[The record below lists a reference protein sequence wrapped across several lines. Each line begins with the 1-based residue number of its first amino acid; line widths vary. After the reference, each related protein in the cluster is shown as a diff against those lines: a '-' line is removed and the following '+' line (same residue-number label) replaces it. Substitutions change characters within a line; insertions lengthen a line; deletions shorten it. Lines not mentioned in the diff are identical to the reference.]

1 MKEID
6 NQIKGGNDMSNK
18 LYYAEQI
25 YWGINAGLLLLFGWI
40 SIVTKDIQY
49 VFACL
54 CGLMAV
60 GFIGVAVFQILD
72 YLEFKKEEELE
83 EFEEEEL

>member
-25 YWGINAGLLLLFGWI
+25 YWGINAGLLLLFGCI
-40 SIVTKDIQY
+40 SVVTKDIQY

-60 GFIGVAVFQILD
+60 GFIGVAVFQVLD
-72 YLEFKKEEELE
+72 YLEFKKKEELE